1 MDRDMMSE
9 TITITLAEYKL
20 LKSDSRL
27 LSALKGAGVDN
38 WEGYDY
44 AMKMFDEE

>member
-1 MDRDMMSE
+1 MDKISE
-9 TITITLAEYKL
+9 TITINLAEYQR

-27 LSALKGAGVDN
+27 LAALKGAGVDN

-44 AMKMFDEE
+44 ALEMFNEE